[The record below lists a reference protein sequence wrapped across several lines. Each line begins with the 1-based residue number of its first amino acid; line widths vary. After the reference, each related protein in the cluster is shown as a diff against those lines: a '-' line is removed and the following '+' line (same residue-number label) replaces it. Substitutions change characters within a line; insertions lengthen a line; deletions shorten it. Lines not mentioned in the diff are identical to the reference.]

1 MSQTATAIRFS
12 DFGGPEVLLP
22 TEIPL
27 AAPGTGEIQIRQ
39 TAIGFNYID
48 IYHRKGVFGPKLPL
62 PATPGVEGVGEVVA
76 IGPEVAGFAIGD
88 RVAYVGGPP
97 GGYATH
103 RNLPAARALHLPDDL
118 GDGLGDGLGDALVA
132 AGLFKGLTAE
142 YLTHR
147 CVSLKPGD
155 TVLLHAA
162 AGGVGSLASQWLNAL
177 GVTVIG
183 TVSSTE
189 KAQRA
194 KAQGCA
200 HAIIY
205 TRDDFRDEVM
215 RLTGGKG
222 VRVVYDSVGADTFTR
237 SLDCLQP
244 RGTMISFGESSGPVD
259 PIAVGMLGAKGSLFL
274 TRPSIAHY
282 TADRGEYEAA
292 AQRLFTA
299 IRDGVLTIEPPR
311 SYPLADAATAHA
323 DVEARK
329 TMGAVVLLP

>member
-1 MSQTATAIRFS
+1 MIQATTAIRFS
-12 DFGGPEVLLP
+12 DFGGPEVLSP
-22 TEIPL
+22 VEIPL
-27 AAPGTGEIQIRQ
+27 TAPGKGEIQIRQ

-62 PATPGVEGVGEVVA
+62 PAVPGVEGVGEVMA
-76 IGPEVAGFAIGD
+76 IGEGVTGFAIGD

-103 RNLPAARALHLPDDL
+103 RNLPAARALHLPEDL
-118 GDGLGDGLGDALVA
+118 DSTLVA
-132 AGLFKGLTAE
+132 ASLFKGLTAE

-147 CVSLKPGD
+147 CVSLQRGD

-162 AGGVGSLASQWLNAL
+162 AGGVGSFASQWLRAL

-183 TVSSTE
+183 TVGSET
-189 KAQRA
+189 KAQLAR
-194 KAQGCA
+194 AQGCA
-200 HAIIY
+200 HVINY
-205 TRDDFRDEVM
+205 TRDDFREEVR

-222 VRVVYDSVGADTFTR
+222 VRAVYDSVGADTFER

-244 RGTMISFGESSGPVD
+244 RGMMVSFGESSGPV
-259 PIAVGMLGAKGSLFL
+259 PPVAVGALGARGSLFL

-282 TADRGEYEAA
+282 TADRGEFEAA
-292 AQRLFTA
+292 ADRLFSA
-299 IRDGVLTIEPPR
+299 IMDGVLRVEEPR
-311 SYPLADAATAHA
+311 TYPLAQAAQAHS

-329 TMGAVVLLP
+329 TAGAVVLLP

>member
-12 DFGGPEVLLP
+12 EFGGPKVLSP
-22 TEIPL
+22 AEMPL
-27 AAPGTGEIQIRQ
+27 AAPGKGEIQIRQ

-62 PATPGVEGVGEVVA
+62 PATPGVEGVGEVIA

-103 RNLPAARALHLPDDL
+103 RNLPAARALHVPDD
-118 GDGLGDGLGDALVA
+118 LGDALVA

-147 CVSLKPGD
+147 CVALRPGD

-183 TVSSTE
+183 TVSNEE
-189 KAQRA
+189 KARRA
-194 KAQGCA
+194 TAQGCA

-215 RLTGGKG
+215 RLTEGKG
-222 VRVVYDSVGADTFTR
+222 VRVVYDSVGADTFAR

-259 PIAVGMLGAKGSLFL
+259 PIAVGTLGAKGSLFL

-292 AQRLFTA
+292 AERLFSA
-299 IRDGVLTIEPPR
+299 IRDGVLTIEPAH
-311 SYPLADAATAHA
+311 SYPLAQAAQAHA